1 MKTAIELI
9 EALQYKLRMFSI
21 PVDGPTSL
29 LSDNEA
35 VVWNTMAPESTLKKK
50 HNSIAYRRCRET
62 VAAEMVLV
70 AQVRSKNNLADLA
83 MKSLPAP
90 QRSNLVHQI
99 LW

>member
-1 MKTAIELI
+1 
-9 EALQYKLRMFSI
+9 MFGI

-35 VVWNTMAPESTLKKK
+35 VVWNTMVPELTLKKK
-50 HNSIAYRRCRET
+50 HNSIAYHQCREA

-83 MKSLPAP
+83 TKSLPAP
-90 QRSNLVHQI
+90 Q
-99 LW
+99 